1 MEKMRK
7 VGAVAK
13 ALGHGWITY
22 QCIMLEV
29 LIREY
34 YKVDKLNEFADDS
47 RENLAFREFQAMAF
61 CHGLSEK
68 GLHYVKMKTSFYLG
82 IKAFL
87 LYIQL
92 VLLLLVFAVVLVE
105 SGVFR
110 YTLVLA
116 FTIAVCIDLALLAY
130 FMLSDARVSACQQR
144 TGFIGV
150 LGCLIEGVTA
160 RNLSVYA
167 TFFLLLLHLAAVVGA
182 LVYVYR
188 IQPALLRTSPRSC
201 TLYVE
206 TESNL
211 TYPAVTCS
219 EHMPVPP
226 FPYLSVYVYRIQPAL
241 LRTSPRSCTLY
252 VETESNLTYP
262 AVTCSEHMP
271 VPPFPYLSV
280 SSTIKSCYAC
290 HPPQHFH
297 FHYAEA
303 ALDFFGGR
311 PALSSV
317 QSNRPYDCPID
328 LRLQSLRYF
337 SVAKYAGGRTPLRP
351 SAAYSS
357 VHLVANMLNCFYPGT
372 IDHLVNLA
380 REVGFMSCLTFL
392 EEQKKAR
399 RRRRRRR
406 SDTAIHE
413 QQPLIGLPATK
424 RLFTSFVK

>member
-1 MEKMRK
+1 MSDESEDTRTSERSTRRK
-7 VGAVAK
+7 SKRRRDG
-13 ALGHGWITY
+13 
-22 QCIMLEV
+22 
-29 LIREY
+29 REY

-87 LYIQL
+87 LYIQVASVLVVCLMAAAVFGRIDEKEAESAYYAAQLTIEL

-182 LVYVYR
+182 L
-188 IQPALLRTSPRSC
+188 
-201 TLYVE
+201 
-206 TESNL
+206 
-211 TYPAVTCS
+211 
-219 EHMPVPP
+219 
-226 FPYLSVYVYRIQPAL
+226 
-241 LRTSPRSCTLY
+241 
-252 VETESNLTYP
+252 
-262 AVTCSEHMP
+262 
-271 VPPFPYLSV
+271 
-280 SSTIKSCYAC
+280 
-290 HPPQHFH
+290 
-297 FHYAEA
+297 
-303 ALDFFGGR
+303 
-311 PALSSV
+311 
-317 QSNRPYDCPID
+317 
-328 LRLQSLRYF
+328 
-337 SVAKYAGGRTPLRP
+337 
-351 SAAYSS
+351 
-357 VHLVANMLNCFYPGT
+357 MLNCFYPGT

-424 RLFTSFVK
+424 RLFTSFVKREQEKNRPPEDVDIEKYPAGSQVFRETTTKYNFKGNVRSGGSVFGSGEEVCVNSLTIKPPNSEPIKREATYTASIYYIP

>member
-1 MEKMRK
+1 
-7 VGAVAK
+7 
-13 ALGHGWITY
+13 
-22 QCIMLEV
+22 
-29 LIREY
+29 
-34 YKVDKLNEFADDS
+34 
-47 RENLAFREFQAMAF
+47 MAF

-87 LYIQL
+87 LYIQVASVLVVCLMAAAVFGRIDEKEAESAYYAAQLTIEL

-182 LVYVYR
+182 L
-188 IQPALLRTSPRSC
+188 
-201 TLYVE
+201 
-206 TESNL
+206 
-211 TYPAVTCS
+211 
-219 EHMPVPP
+219 
-226 FPYLSVYVYRIQPAL
+226 
-241 LRTSPRSCTLY
+241 
-252 VETESNLTYP
+252 
-262 AVTCSEHMP
+262 
-271 VPPFPYLSV
+271 
-280 SSTIKSCYAC
+280 
-290 HPPQHFH
+290 
-297 FHYAEA
+297 
-303 ALDFFGGR
+303 
-311 PALSSV
+311 
-317 QSNRPYDCPID
+317 
-328 LRLQSLRYF
+328 
-337 SVAKYAGGRTPLRP
+337 
-351 SAAYSS
+351 
-357 VHLVANMLNCFYPGT
+357 MLNCFYPGT

-406 SDTAIHE
+406 
-413 QQPLIGLPATK
+413 
-424 RLFTSFVK
+424 R